1 MTGKKIYFYALIAA
15 ILLGIAGI
23 VYLTANL
30 RESSREPGGTL
41 VYREAE
47 VAA

>member
-23 VYLTANL
+23 IYLAVNL
-30 RESSREPGGTL
+30 DEYSQEPGGTL
-41 VYREAE
+41 VYREVE
-47 VAA
+47 EAA